1 MREAEIVME
10 IGKQKMLAYEKL
22 HIPTKDE
29 IMDEIIAIGKTI
41 AEGRKS
47 SKGCEDV
54 IVLFVE
60 NNNDDWEFQGF
71 IGDYAWSVDT
81 DGNYLHIGDL
91 VEMEYKKG
99 STFKEYVTR
108 VLPKQKSITLSK
120 GKLVRSYE
128 KISPNKSPK
137 AKGIFHFVSCIEE
150 YYKSLNQ
157 TTKETEVEKL

>member
-60 NNNDDWEFQGF
+60 NNN
-71 IGDYAWSVDT
+71 GDYAWSVDT